1 MLQNLVTKAIE
12 TETEGVRREVLE
24 KERKVKK
31 KKYKGNLVK
40 MRIQRSMKIQVSESF
55 AAQRIY
61 NSRNHVFFYFNL
73 PLPAAR
79 EDLSSE

>member
-31 KKYKGNLVK
+31 KKKYKGNLVPYK
-40 MRIQRSMKIQVSESF
+40 MRIQRPIKIEVSESF

-61 NSRNHVFFYFNL
+61 NSRNEVFSDSTYLFL
-73 PLPAAR
+73 LR
-79 EDLSSE
+79 EKI

>member
-1 MLQNLVTKAIE
+1 MFQNLVTKAIE

-31 KKYKGNLVK
+31 KKKYKGNLVPYK
-40 MRIQRSMKIQVSESF
+40 MRIQRPIKIEVSESF

-61 NSRNHVFFYFNL
+61 NSRNEVFSDSTYLFL
-73 PLPAAR
+73 LR
-79 EDLSSE
+79 EKI

>member
-31 KKYKGNLVK
+31 KKKE
-40 MRIQRSMKIQVSESF
+40 I
-55 AAQRIY
+55 
-61 NSRNHVFFYFNL
+61 
-73 PLPAAR
+73 
-79 EDLSSE
+79 